1 MSLMPFNKY
10 FATVSTLWVQIP
22 HAINEY
28 FNSLSF
34 LNNTWLPQQFQDF
47 NFLKD
52 DFSEQWLLF
61 AVVIQLLSCV
71 QPFTTPWVIA
81 LWALL
86 YYPISWSL
94 HKFTSIESLM
104 PSSHLILCHPLLL
117 SSVFPSIRALPIRWP
132 KYWSFSI
139 SNSPSNAYS
148 GLISFRIYWFD
159 LLRQLKGLSR
169 VFSSTTFQKHQFFS
183 TQPSFWT
190 NSYIHTWL
198 LEKPLALTIWA
209 FVYDFSDF

>member
-22 HAINEY
+22 DAINEY

-47 NFLKD
+47 NSLKD

-86 YYPISWSL
+86 SYPISWSL
-94 HKFTSIESLM
+94 HKFTSIESGM
-104 PSSHLILCHPLLL
+104 PSNHLILCHPLLL
-117 SSVFPSIRALPIRWP
+117 SSVFPASRLFPSGGQSIGASALATVLPMHIQGWFP
-132 KYWSFSI
+132 LGF
-139 SNSPSNAYS
+139 S
-148 GLISFRIYWFD
+148 GLISS
-159 LLRQLKGLSR
+159 QLKGLSR
-169 VFSSTTFQKHQFFS
+169 VFSSTTFLKNI
-183 TQPSFWT
+183 
-190 NSYIHTWL
+190 NSSALSLLFGLTLIFIHDYW
-198 LEKPLALTIWA
+198 KNH
-209 FVYDFSDF
+209 